1 MTRLF
6 NEPAAFADEMIEGF
20 VASHGRWVRR
30 VNGGVARSTKST
42 PDTVALVIGG
52 GSGHYPAFAGLV
64 GQGLAH
70 GAAMGNLF
78 ASPSAQQVYSVAK
91 AANNGAGVLL
101 GYGNYAGDVLHFT
114 QAQERLR
121 REGIDCRSIAVTD
134 DVSSAPLAERAKRR
148 GIAGDLTVFKVAAA
162 AAEAGYGMDA
172 TVEIAERA
180 NDRTRSFGVAFTGCT
195 LPGAETPLFTVPEG
209 RMAVGMG
216 IHGEPGIDETDV
228 PTADQLAE
236 LLVAKLLTEVP
247 ENLETKGARVV
258 PILNGLG
265 SVKYEELFVVY
276 RRVAQLLTEAGV
288 EAVDPQVGEL
298 VTSFDM
304 AGTSLTLFWLD
315 EELET
320 LWNAPA
326 DAPAFRRGAVTA
338 AALDTAALNADE
350 LSVQAADA
358 VVIPETTDE
367 SRAAAVR
374 VLAALAAAKN
384 VVDANVEELGRI
396 DAVAG
401 DGDHGIG
408 MERGVRAAVE
418 AATDAVER
426 GAGAATTLHLAAD
439 AWADRAG
446 GTSGALWGMALRAVG
461 DAIGNSN
468 TPDGGAVATGV
479 AGAAASIM
487 GFGKAKVGDKTLV
500 DVLVP
505 FRDALSAA
513 VGSGQSLTDAWG
525 GAATVAQQAAE
536 ETANL
541 LPLMGRA
548 RPHAEKSLGTPDAGA
563 VSMALIVR
571 AIHNTLAEAKAT
583 ATTTK
588 ENA

>member
-6 NEPAAFADEMIEGF
+6 NEPSAFADEMIDGF

-30 VNGGVARSTKST
+30 VSGGVVRNTKST
-42 PDTVALVIGG
+42 PSTVALVIGG

-78 ASPSAQQVYSVAK
+78 ASPSAQQVYNVAR

-114 QAQERLR
+114 QAQEKLR

-134 DVSSAPLAERAKRR
+134 DVSSAPIEEHTKRR

-162 AAEAGYGMDA
+162 AAEAAYGMDA
-172 TVEIAERA
+172 VMEIAERA
-180 NDRTRSFGVAFTGCT
+180 NHRTRSFGVAFTGCT
-195 LPGAETPLFTVPEG
+195 LPGAEAPLFSVPEG

-216 IHGEPGIDETDV
+216 IHGEPGIEETGI
-228 PTADQLAE
+228 PTADKLAE
-236 LLVAKLLTEVP
+236 LLVGKLLSEIPDGVEAT
-247 ENLETKGARVV
+247 NARVV

-276 RRVAQLLTEAGV
+276 RRVAQLLAEAGLQ
-288 EAVDPQVGEL
+288 AVDPQVGEL

-315 EELET
+315 EELEA

-338 AALDTAALNADE
+338 EALEETAGETADVE
-350 LSVQAADA
+350 LS
-358 VVIPETTDE
+358 IPEATAE
-367 SRAAAVR
+367 SRAGAVR
-374 VLAALAAAKN
+374 ILAALGAAKD
-384 VVDANVEELGRI
+384 VVDANAAELGRI

-401 DGDHGIG
+401 DGDHGLG
-408 MERGVRAAVE
+408 MERGVRAAVQ
-418 AATDAVER
+418 AAAYAVAR
-426 GAGAATTLHLAAD
+426 GAGAATTLYFAAD
-439 AWADRAG
+439 AWADKAG

-461 DAIGNSN
+461 DAVGDSN
-468 TPDGGAVATGV
+468 APDAGAVAAGV

-487 GFGKAKVGDKTLV
+487 DFGKAKVGDKTLV

-505 FRDALSAA
+505 FRDALTAGVNGGKPLA
-513 VGSGQSLTDAWG
+513 DAWDAAA
-525 GAATVAQQAAE
+525 GAAQQAAE
-536 ETANL
+536 DTANL

-571 AIHNTLAEAKAT
+571 AIHNTLSQNIT
-583 ATTTK
+583 IK

>member
-20 VASHGRWVRR
+20 VASHGRWVKR
-30 VNGGVARSTKST
+30 VPGGVVRNTKST

-64 GQGLAH
+64 GQGMAH

-78 ASPSAQQVYSVAK
+78 ASPSAQQVYNVAK
-91 AANNGAGVLL
+91 AANNGGGVLL
-101 GYGNYAGDVLHFT
+101 GYGNYAGDVLHFN

-121 REGIDCRSIAVTD
+121 KEGIDCRSIAVTD
-134 DVSSAPLAERAKRR
+134 DVSSAPPEERAKRR

-162 AAEAGYGMDA
+162 AADAGYTMDQ

-180 NDRTRSFGVAFTGCT
+180 NHRTRSFGVAFTGCT
-195 LPGAETPLFTVPEG
+195 LPGADHPLFSVPEG

-216 IHGEPGIDETDV
+216 IHGEPGIGETDI
-228 PTADQLAE
+228 PTADELAE

-247 ENLETKGARVV
+247 EGLDAGGARVV

-276 RRVAQLLTEAGV
+276 RRVAQLLAEAGLD
-288 EAVDPQVGEL
+288 AVDPQVGEL

-315 EELET
+315 DELET

-338 AALDTAALNADE
+338 EALDAAAGGTYAGEAADVE
-350 LSVQAADA
+350 LSIPDA
-358 VVIPETTDE
+358 TAE
-367 SRAAAVR
+367 SRAGAAR
-374 VLAALAAAKN
+374 VLAALGAAKA
-384 VVDANVEELGRI
+384 VVDANADELGRI
-396 DAVAG
+396 DAIAG

-408 MERGVRAAVE
+408 MERGVRAAVD
-418 AATDAVER
+418 AARDAVAR
-426 GAGAATTLHLAAD
+426 GAGAATTLHFAAD
-439 AWADRAG
+439 AWADKAG

-461 DAIGNSN
+461 DAFDN
-468 TPDGGAVATGV
+468 THAPDAGAVAAGV
-479 AGAAASIM
+479 AQAAAAIM
-487 GFGKAKVGDKTLV
+487 DFGKAKPGDKTLV

-505 FRDALSAA
+505 FRDALASGVEA
-513 VGSGQSLTDAWG
+513 GQSLTDAWG
-525 GAATVAQQAAE
+525 AAAVTAQRAADD
-536 ETANL
+536 TAQL

-563 VSMALIVR
+563 VSMALIIR
-571 AIHNTLAEAKAT
+571 AIHKTLIGEKTVKET
-583 ATTTK
+583 A
-588 ENA
+588 

>member
-30 VNGGVARSTKST
+30 VSGGVARSTKST

-134 DVSSAPLAERAKRR
+134 DVSSAPLEERAKRR

-162 AAEAGYGMDA
+162 AAEAGYSMDR

-195 LPGAETPLFTVPEG
+195 LPGAENPLFTVPEG

-216 IHGEPGIDETDV
+216 IHGEPGIDETGI
-228 PTADQLAE
+228 PTADELAE
-236 LLVAKLLTEVP
+236 LLVGKLLTEVP
-247 ENLETKGARVV
+247 EGLQARGARVV

-276 RRVAQLLTEAGV
+276 RRVAQLLAEAGL

-338 AALDTAALNADE
+338 AALEAGDADLADPVAAIP
-350 LSVQAADA
+350 DA
-358 VVIPETTDE
+358 TDE

-374 VLAALAAAKN
+374 VLAALGAAKD
-384 VVDANVEELGRI
+384 VIDANVEELGRI
-396 DAVAG
+396 DAIAG

-418 AATDAVER
+418 AATGAVER

-461 DAIGNSN
+461 DAVGDST
-468 TPDGGAVATGV
+468 TPDAGAVATGV
-479 AGAAASIM
+479 AGAAAAIM

-525 GAATVAQQAAE
+525 AAATVAQQAAE

-571 AIHNTLAEAKAT
+571 AIHNTFAEAKAA

>member
-30 VNGGVARSTKST
+30 VSGGVARSTKST

-134 DVSSAPLAERAKRR
+134 DVSSAPLEERAKRR

-162 AAEAGYGMDA
+162 AAEAGYSMDR

-195 LPGAETPLFTVPEG
+195 LPGAENPLFTVPEG

-216 IHGEPGIDETDV
+216 IHGEPGIDETGI
-228 PTADQLAE
+228 PTADELAE
-236 LLVAKLLTEVP
+236 LLVGKLLTEVP
-247 ENLETKGARVV
+247 EGLQARGARVV

-276 RRVAQLLTEAGV
+276 RRVAQLLAEAGL

-338 AALDTAALNADE
+338 AALEAGDADLADPVAA
-350 LSVQAADA
+350 
-358 VVIPETTDE
+358 IPGATDE

-374 VLAALAAAKN
+374 VLAALGAAKD
-384 VVDANVEELGRI
+384 VIDANVEELGRI
-396 DAVAG
+396 DAIAG

-418 AATDAVER
+418 AATGAVER

-461 DAIGNSN
+461 DAVGDST
-468 TPDGGAVATGV
+468 TPDAGAVATGV
-479 AGAAASIM
+479 AGAAAAIM

-505 FRDALSAA
+505 FRDALSVA

-525 GAATVAQQAAE
+525 AAATVAQQAAE

-571 AIHNTLAEAKAT
+571 AIHNTFAEAKAA